1 MCDCHTK
8 IDEKLKPL
16 NGRLA
21 TGFNVTPNGIEMTLL
36 MQVEKINARGKKP
49 PHVLPTFC
57 PFCGT
62 KVDGVAKTRAEAE
75 ALSSGDRQP

>member
-1 MCDCHTK
+1 MCDCFTR
-8 IDEKLKPL
+8 INEKLSPS

-21 TGFNVTPNGIEMTLL
+21 TGFVFHRGGEAELSMLVQT
-36 MQVEKINARGKKP
+36 EKIDTRSRKKP

-62 KVDGVAKTRAEAE
+62 KLNTGGA
-75 ALSSGDRQP
+75 S